1 VCCFLLAIFFAGP
14 RLGFLVYWLLPSGQL
29 RINAAYDTW
38 ILPLLGLIFA
48 PWTTLL
54 YAIIFPLTGFDWIWL
69 GLALAAD
76 VAGWV
81 GGGWK
86 RKEVP
91 YYPGP

>member
-1 VCCFLLAIFFAGP
+1 MCCFLLAIFFAGP
-14 RLGFLVYWLLPSGQL
+14 RLGFLVYWLLPAGQVK
-29 RINAAYDTW
+29 INAAFDTW
-38 ILPLLGLIFA
+38 IIPLLGLIFA
-48 PWTTLL
+48 PWATLM
-54 YAIIFPLTGFDWIWL
+54 YSIVFPIAGFDWIWV